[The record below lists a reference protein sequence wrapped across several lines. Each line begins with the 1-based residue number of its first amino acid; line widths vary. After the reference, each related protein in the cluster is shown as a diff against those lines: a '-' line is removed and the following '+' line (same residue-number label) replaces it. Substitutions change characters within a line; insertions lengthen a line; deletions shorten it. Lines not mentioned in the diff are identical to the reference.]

1 MSHRSKR
8 QLLFYRTISAI
19 FICYQPPRA
28 HIRVAVKNFTG
39 RKNIS
44 HPGTPMPNT
53 LINVSNRLPVT
64 VEDDRVTKS
73 SGGLVAALEGLPE
86 GQYKTKWIGW
96 PGAAFPEE
104 SRRQEIARKLAE
116 EHGCVAVF
124 LSQEEA
130 TAFYEGFSNSSIW
143 PLLHYLPNYL
153 RYEPVWWEHYQNVN
167 RIFAE
172 KVLETAH
179 EDDLVWVHDY
189 QLMLLPAMLRAAAP
203 NLRIG
208 FFLHTPFPAYEIFRC
223 HPRRRELVAGMLG
236 ANRIGFHAF
245 GYLRHFC
252 STVQRLLGIETELT
266 HIPSEGHNTALGVYP
281 IGINAPKFEQTLDS
295 KEFQQRREEF
305 RLAHEG
311 KRLVVSV
318 ERMDYTKG
326 ILHRLEA
333 IDNFLAG
340 SNEIDAI
347 RFVFVSVPSREG
359 IEEYQHLVEEVE
371 SRVGQLNGKYAT
383 LLNSPIHFIHGSIPF
398 VDLCALYAL
407 ADIGLVTPLID
418 GMNLVAKEFIACQRE
433 NAGVLILS
441 EFAGAAEELFNALL
455 VNPYD
460 SAAVAGTLTDALA
473 LPVEERR
480 NLILPMRERVMRYD
494 ARHWARSFIDD
505 LVSGPISDART
516 AVETDIREA
525 REQVG
530 QAVSAGRRIALFLD
544 YDGTLREIELDPWAA
559 TPNAGIETLLHRLGQ
574 QPNVDV
580 TVISGRSQEDME
592 TFLGGHPFRLI
603 AEHGASLRGPGQK
616 EWERLDRNI
625 NYAWKEELLA
635 ILRLYEQATPGST
648 IEEKHSSIVWH
659 YRKADEDF
667 GAWKANQLTEE
678 LSALTAN
685 NPIKVRH
692 GKKMVEVTAAE
703 NNKGTAVARVLE
715 QNDNYEV
722 ALCAGDDL
730 TDESMFE
737 LSSPRLLTIKV
748 GSGPTQ
754 ARFRVS
760 DPTTFRQ
767 FLDGMFTG

>member
-1 MSHRSKR
+1 
-8 QLLFYRTISAI
+8 
-19 FICYQPPRA
+19 
-28 HIRVAVKNFTG
+28 
-39 RKNIS
+39 
-44 HPGTPMPNT
+44 MPNT

-64 VEDDRVTKS
+64 VEEDRVTKS

-86 GQYKTKWIGW
+86 EQYKTKWIGW

-124 LSQEEA
+124 LSQEEV

-153 RYEPVWWEHYQNVN
+153 RYEPAWWEHYQNVN
-167 RIFAE
+167 RTFAE
-172 KVLETAH
+172 KVLETVH
-179 EDDLVWVHDY
+179 EGDLVWVHDY

-203 NLRIG
+203 NLKIG

-266 HIPSEGHNTALGVYP
+266 HIPSKGHNSALGVYP

-295 KEFQQRREEF
+295 KEFHQRREKF

-340 SNEIDAI
+340 SDEIDAI
-347 RFVFVSVPSREG
+347 RFIFVSVPSREG

-407 ADIGLVTPLID
+407 ADIALVTPLID

-433 NAGVLILS
+433 NAGLLILS

-473 LPVEERR
+473 LPTEERR
-480 NLILPMRERVMRYD
+480 NRILPMRERVMRYD

-516 AVETDIREA
+516 AETDIREA
-525 REQVG
+525 REQVE
-530 QAVSAGRRIALFLD
+530 QALSARKRIALFLD
-544 YDGTLREIELDPWAA
+544 YDGTLREIELDPRAA

-580 TVISGRSQEDME
+580 TVISGRSQEDLE
-592 TFLGGHPFRLI
+592 AFPGGHPFRLI
-603 AEHGASLRGPGQK
+603 AEHGASLRGPGKK
-616 EWERLDRNI
+616 EWERSDRNI

-648 IEEKHSSIVWH
+648 IEEKDSSIVWH
-659 YRKADEDF
+659 YRKADEGF

-703 NNKGTAVARVLE
+703 NNKGAAVARVLE

-760 DPTTFRQ
+760 DPATFRQ
-767 FLDGMFTG
+767 FLDSLFTV

>member
-1 MSHRSKR
+1 
-8 QLLFYRTISAI
+8 
-19 FICYQPPRA
+19 
-28 HIRVAVKNFTG
+28 
-39 RKNIS
+39 
-44 HPGTPMPNT
+44 MPNT

-64 VEDDRVTKS
+64 VEEDRLTKS

-116 EHGCVAVF
+116 EHGCFPVF
-124 LSQEEA
+124 LSEEEA

-153 RYEPVWWEHYQNVN
+153 RYEPAWWEHYQNVN
-167 RIFAE
+167 RTFAE
-172 KVLETAH
+172 KVLETVH
-179 EDDLVWVHDY
+179 EGDLVWVHDY
-189 QLMLLPAMLRAAAP
+189 QLMLLPAMLRAAAS

-266 HIPSEGHNTALGVYP
+266 HIPSEGHITALGVYP

-295 KEFQQRREEF
+295 EEFHQRREEF

-340 SNEIDAI
+340 SDKIDAI
-347 RFVFVSVPSREG
+347 RFIFVSVPSREG

-407 ADIGLVTPLID
+407 ADIALVTPLID

-433 NAGVLILS
+433 NAGLLILS

-460 SAAVAGTLTDALA
+460 SAAVARTLTDALA
-473 LPVEERR
+473 LPVAEKR
-480 NLILPMRERVMRYD
+480 NRILPMRERVMRYD

-505 LVSGPISDART
+505 LMSGPISDART
-516 AVETDIREA
+516 VEADIRDA
-525 REQVG
+525 REQIG
-530 QAVSAGRRIALFLD
+530 QAVSAGKRIALFLD
-544 YDGTLREIELDPWAA
+544 YDGTLREIELDPRAA

-592 TFLGGHPFRLI
+592 AFLGGHTFRLI
-603 AEHGASLRGPGQK
+603 AEHGASLRGPGKK
-616 EWERLDRNI
+616 EWKRLDRNI

-659 YRKADEDF
+659 YRKADQEF

-685 NPIKVRH
+685 YPIKVRY
-692 GKKMVEVTAAE
+692 GKKIVEVTAAE
-703 NNKGTAVARVLE
+703 NNKGAAVARVLE
-715 QNDNYEV
+715 QNDNYDV

-737 LSSPRLLTIKV
+737 LNRPRLLTIKV
-748 GSGPTQ
+748 GIGPTR

-760 DPTTFRQ
+760 DPATFRQ
-767 FLDGMFTG
+767 FLVSLFGD

>member
-1 MSHRSKR
+1 
-8 QLLFYRTISAI
+8 
-19 FICYQPPRA
+19 
-28 HIRVAVKNFTG
+28 
-39 RKNIS
+39 
-44 HPGTPMPNT
+44 MPNT
-53 LINVSNRLPVT
+53 LINVSNRLPIA
-64 VEDDRVTKS
+64 VEEDRVIRS
-73 SGGLVAALEGLPE
+73 SGGLVAALEGLPKGE
-86 GQYKTKWIGW
+86 YETKWIGW

-116 EHGCVAVF
+116 EHDCVAVF

-153 RYEPVWWEHYQNVN
+153 RYEPAWWQHYQNVN

-172 KVLETAH
+172 KVLETVQ
-179 EDDLVWVHDY
+179 EGDLVWVHDY
-189 QLMLLPAMLRAAAP
+189 QLMLLPALLRAAAP
-203 NLRIG
+203 NLKIG

-223 HPRRRELVAGMLG
+223 HPRRRELVTGLLG
-236 ANRIGFHAF
+236 ADRIGFHAF

-252 STVQRLLGIETELT
+252 STVQRLLDIETELT
-266 HIPSEGHNTALGVYP
+266 HIPSGGRSTALGVYP

-295 KEFQQRREEF
+295 KEFHQRREEF

-326 ILHRLEA
+326 ILRRLEA
-333 IDNFLAG
+333 IDNFLGG
-340 SNEIDAI
+340 SDKTDAI
-347 RFVFVSVPSREG
+347 RFIFVSVPSREG
-359 IEEYQHLVEEVE
+359 IEEYQRLVKEVE

-407 ADIGLVTPLID
+407 ADIALVTPLID

-433 NAGVLILS
+433 NAGLLILS
-441 EFAGAAEELFNALL
+441 EFTGAAEELFNAIL

-473 LPVEERR
+473 MPTEEKRDR
-480 NLILPMRERVMRYD
+480 ILPMRERVMRYD

-505 LVSGPISDART
+505 LMSGPISDARS
-516 AVETDIREA
+516 VEADIREA
-525 REQVG
+525 REQVR
-530 QAVSAGRRIALFLD
+530 QAVSAGKRIVLFLD
-544 YDGTLREIELDPWAA
+544 YDGTLREIERDPRAA
-559 TPNAGIETLLHRLGQ
+559 TPNAGIETLLHRLGRQ
-574 QPNVDV
+574 ANVDV

-592 TFLGGHPFRLI
+592 AFLGGHPFRLI
-603 AEHGASLRGPGQK
+603 AEHGASLRGPGKK
-616 EWERLDRNI
+616 EWERLDRNV
-625 NYAWKEELLA
+625 NYAWKEELLT
-635 ILRLYEQATPGST
+635 ILILYEQATPGST

-667 GAWKANQLTEE
+667 GAWKAKQLTEE

-685 NPIKVRH
+685 YPIKVRH
-692 GKKMVEVTAAE
+692 GKRIVEVTAAE
-703 NNKGTAVARVLE
+703 NNKGAAVARVLE
-715 QNDNYEV
+715 QNNNYEV

-730 TDESMFE
+730 SDESMFE
-737 LSSPRLLTIKV
+737 LSRPRLLTIKV
-748 GSGPTQ
+748 GIGPTQ
-754 ARFRVS
+754 ARFRIS
-760 DPTTFRQ
+760 DPATFRQ
-767 FLDGMFTG
+767 FLDATFNR

>member
-1 MSHRSKR
+1 
-8 QLLFYRTISAI
+8 
-19 FICYQPPRA
+19 
-28 HIRVAVKNFTG
+28 
-39 RKNIS
+39 
-44 HPGTPMPNT
+44 MPNT

-64 VEDDRVTKS
+64 VEEDRVTKS

-104 SRRQEIARKLAE
+104 SRRQEIARKLEE

-153 RYEPVWWEHYQNVN
+153 RYEPVWWKHYQNVN
-167 RIFAE
+167 RTFAE

-179 EDDLVWVHDY
+179 EGDLVWVHDY

-266 HIPSEGHNTALGVYP
+266 HIPSGGHNTALGVYP

-340 SNEIDAI
+340 SDEIDAI

-473 LPVEERR
+473 LPVAEKR

-505 LVSGPISDART
+505 LMSGPISDART
-516 AVETDIREA
+516 VVETDIREA

-530 QAVSAGRRIALFLD
+530 QAVSAGKRIALFLD
-544 YDGTLREIELDPWAA
+544 YDGTLREIELDPGAA
-559 TPNAGIETLLHRLGQ
+559 TPNAGIEKLLHRLGQ

-580 TVISGRSQEDME
+580 TVLSGRSQEDME
-592 TFLGGHPFRLI
+592 AFLGGHPFRLI
-603 AEHGASLRGPGQK
+603 AEHGASLRGPGKK
-616 EWERLDRNI
+616 EWERLDRNV

-685 NPIKVRH
+685 HPIKVRH

-703 NNKGTAVARVLE
+703 NNKGAAVARVLE

-737 LSSPRLLTIKV
+737 LRSPRLLTIKV

-760 DPTTFRQ
+760 DPATFRE

>member
-1 MSHRSKR
+1 
-8 QLLFYRTISAI
+8 
-19 FICYQPPRA
+19 
-28 HIRVAVKNFTG
+28 
-39 RKNIS
+39 
-44 HPGTPMPNT
+44 MPIT

-64 VEDDRVTKS
+64 VEEDRFTKS

-86 GQYKTKWIGW
+86 EQYKTKWIGW

-104 SRRQEIARKLAE
+104 NRRQEIARKLAE
-116 EHGCVAVF
+116 EYGCVAVF

-130 TAFYEGFSNSSIW
+130 TEFYEGFSNSSIW

-153 RYEPVWWEHYQNVN
+153 RYEPAWWEHYRNVN
-167 RIFAE
+167 RTFAA
-172 KVLETAH
+172 KVLEIVQ
-179 EDDLVWVHDY
+179 EGDLVWVHDY

-203 NLRIG
+203 NLKIG

-295 KEFQQRREEF
+295 TEFHLRLEEF

-340 SNEIDAI
+340 SDSIDAI

-460 SAAVAGTLTDALA
+460 SAAVAGILTDALA
-473 LPVEERR
+473 LPPEERR

-494 ARHWARSFIDD
+494 ARHWARSFIDN
-505 LVSGPISDART
+505 LMSGPISDART
-516 AVETDIREA
+516 AETDITEA
-525 REQVG
+525 REQIG
-530 QAVSAGRRIALFLD
+530 QALSAGKRIDLFLD
-544 YDGTLREIELDPWAA
+544 YDGTLREIELDPRAA
-559 TPNAGIETLLHRLGQ
+559 TPNADIVTLLHRLGQ

-580 TVISGRSQEDME
+580 TIVSGRSQEDME
-592 TFLGGHPFRLI
+592 AFLGGHPFRLI
-603 AEHGASLRGPGQK
+603 AEHGASLRGPGKK

-635 ILRLYEQATPGST
+635 ILLLYEQATPGST
-648 IEEKHSSIVWH
+648 IEEKQSSIVWH
-659 YRKADEDF
+659 YRKADEEF

-685 NPIKVRH
+685 HPIKVRH

-703 NNKGTAVARVLE
+703 NNKGAAVASVLK

-737 LSSPRLLTIKV
+737 ISSPRLLTIKI
-748 GSGPTQ
+748 GIGPTE
-754 ARFRVS
+754 AHFRVS
-760 DPTTFRQ
+760 DPATFRQ
-767 FLDGMFTG
+767 FLHDTFVAVD

>member
-1 MSHRSKR
+1 
-8 QLLFYRTISAI
+8 
-19 FICYQPPRA
+19 
-28 HIRVAVKNFTG
+28 
-39 RKNIS
+39 
-44 HPGTPMPNT
+44 MPNT

-64 VEDDRVTKS
+64 VEGDKITRS

-86 GQYKTKWIGW
+86 DQYKTKWIGW

-104 SRRQEIARKLAE
+104 GRRLEVARQLEE
-116 EHGCVAVF
+116 EHGCVPVF

-153 RYEPVWWEHYQNVN
+153 RYEPAWWDHYQNVN

-172 KVLETAH
+172 KVLENAH
-179 EDDLVWVHDY
+179 EDDMVWVHDY

-203 NLRIG
+203 TLRIG

-266 HIPSEGHNTALGVYP
+266 HIPSKGHNTALGVYP
-281 IGINAPKFEQTLDS
+281 IGINALKFEQTLDS
-295 KEFQQRREEF
+295 KEFAERREEF

-340 SNEIDAI
+340 SEQIDAI

-407 ADIGLVTPLID
+407 ADIALVTPLID

-433 NAGVLILS
+433 NAGLLILS
-441 EFAGAAEELFNALL
+441 EFAGAAEELCNALF

-460 SAAVAGTLTDALA
+460 SDAVARTLIDALGRP
-473 LPVEERR
+473 LEQRR
-480 NLILPMRERVMRYD
+480 NRILPMRDRVIRYESRHLAGSLICD
-494 ARHWARSFIDD
+494 LMTGEVSHAR
-505 LVSGPISDART
+505 P
-516 AVETDIREA
+516 VEVDIREA
-525 REQVG
+525 RQ
-530 QAVSAGRRIALFLD
+530 RI
-544 YDGTLREIELDPWAA
+544 R
-559 TPNAGIETLLHRLGQ
+559 Q
-574 QPNVDV
+574 
-580 TVISGRSQEDME
+580 S
-592 TFLGGHPFRLI
+592 
-603 AEHGASLRGPGQK
+603 
-616 EWERLDRNI
+616 
-625 NYAWKEELLA
+625 
-635 ILRLYEQATPGST
+635 
-648 IEEKHSSIVWH
+648 
-659 YRKADEDF
+659 
-667 GAWKANQLTEE
+667 
-678 LSALTAN
+678 
-685 NPIKVRH
+685 
-692 GKKMVEVTAAE
+692 
-703 NNKGTAVARVLE
+703 
-715 QNDNYEV
+715 
-722 ALCAGDDL
+722 
-730 TDESMFE
+730 
-737 LSSPRLLTIKV
+737 LSSGKQI
-748 GSGPTQ
+748 
-754 ARFRVS
+754 
-760 DPTTFRQ
+760 
-767 FLDGMFTG
+767 

>member
-1 MSHRSKR
+1 M
-8 QLLFYRTISAI
+8 Q
-19 FICYQPPRA
+19 
-28 HIRVAVKNFTG
+28 
-39 RKNIS
+39 
-44 HPGTPMPNT
+44 NT

-64 VEDDRVTKS
+64 VEEDRVTKS
-73 SGGLVAALEGLPE
+73 SGGLVAALEGLPA
-86 GQYKTKWIGW
+86 GKYKTKWIGW

-104 SRRQEIARKLAE
+104 SRRQEIAQKLDRE
-116 EHGCVAVF
+116 YGCVAVF

-130 TAFYEGFSNSSIW
+130 AGFYEGFSNSSIW

-153 RYEPVWWEHYQNVN
+153 RYEPAWWEHYQNVN
-167 RIFAE
+167 RTFAE
-172 KVLETAH
+172 KVLETVH
-179 EDDLVWVHDY
+179 EGDLVWVHDY

-203 NLRIG
+203 DLKIG

-266 HIPSEGHNTALGVYP
+266 HIPSKGHNTALGVYP
-281 IGINAPKFEQTLDS
+281 IGINAPKFEQALDS
-295 KEFQQRREEF
+295 EEFHQRREEL

-340 SNEIDAI
+340 SDKIDAI

-359 IEEYQHLVEEVE
+359 IEEYQQLVEEVE

-460 SAAVAGTLTDALA
+460 SAAVAATLIDALA
-473 LPVEERR
+473 LPVAEKR

-505 LVSGPISDART
+505 LMSGLISDART
-516 AVETDIREA
+516 VETDIREA
-525 REQVG
+525 HEQVG
-530 QAVSAGRRIALFLD
+530 QAVSAGKRMALFLD
-544 YDGTLREIELDPWAA
+544 YDGTLREIELDPRSA
-559 TPNAGIETLLHRLGQ
+559 TPTAGIETLLHRLGQ

-592 TFLGGHPFRLI
+592 AFLGAYPFRLI
-603 AEHGASLRGPGQK
+603 AEHGASLRGPGEK

-667 GAWKANQLTEE
+667 GVWKANQLTEE
-678 LSALTAN
+678 LSALSAN

-703 NNKGTAVARVLE
+703 NNKGVAVARVLE

-737 LSSPRLLTIKV
+737 LRSPRLLTIKV

-760 DPTTFRQ
+760 DPATLRE
-767 FLDGMFTG
+767 FLGGMFTG

>member
-1 MSHRSKR
+1 
-8 QLLFYRTISAI
+8 
-19 FICYQPPRA
+19 
-28 HIRVAVKNFTG
+28 
-39 RKNIS
+39 
-44 HPGTPMPNT
+44 MPNT

-64 VEDDRVTKS
+64 VEEDRVTKS

-104 SRRQEIARKLAE
+104 GRRQEIARKLAE

-143 PLLHYLPNYL
+143 PLLHYLHNYL
-153 RYEPVWWEHYQNVN
+153 RYEPAWWQHYQNVN
-167 RIFAE
+167 RTFAE
-172 KVLETAH
+172 KVLETVR
-179 EDDLVWVHDY
+179 EGDLVWVHDY
-189 QLMLLPAMLRAAAP
+189 QLMLLPTMLRAAAP
-203 NLRIG
+203 NLKIG

-223 HPRRRELVAGMLG
+223 HPRRRELVAGLLG

-252 STVQRLLGIETELT
+252 STVRRLLDIEPELT
-266 HIPSEGHNTALGVYP
+266 HIPSGGHITALGVYP

-295 KEFQQRREEF
+295 KEFHQRREEF

-340 SNEIDAI
+340 SDKTDAI

-398 VDLCALYAL
+398 VDLCAMYAL
-407 ADIGLVTPLID
+407 ADIALVTPLID

-433 NAGVLILS
+433 NAGLLILS
-441 EFAGAAEELFNALL
+441 EFAGAAEELFNAIL

-473 LPVEERR
+473 LPTEEKR
-480 NLILPMRERVMRYD
+480 NRILPMRDRVMRYD

-505 LVSGPISDART
+505 LISGPISDART
-516 AVETDIREA
+516 VEADIREA

-530 QAVSAGRRIALFLD
+530 QAVSAGKRIALFLD
-544 YDGTLREIELDPWAA
+544 YDGTLREIELDPRAA

-592 TFLGGHPFRLI
+592 AFLGGHPFRLI
-603 AEHGASLRGPGQK
+603 AEHGASLRGPGKK
-616 EWERLDRNI
+616 EWERSDRNV

-635 ILRLYEQATPGST
+635 ILRLYEQAIPGST

-667 GAWKANQLTEE
+667 GAWKAKQLTEE

-685 NPIKVRH
+685 YPIKVRH

-703 NNKGTAVARVLE
+703 NNKGAAVARVLE
-715 QNDNYEV
+715 QNDNYEI

-737 LSSPRLLTIKV
+737 LSRPRLLTIKV
-748 GSGPTQ
+748 GIGPTQ

-760 DPTTFRQ
+760 DPATFRR
-767 FLDGMFTG
+767 FLDGTFTG

>member
-1 MSHRSKR
+1 MTS
-8 QLLFYRTISAI
+8 
-19 FICYQPPRA
+19 
-28 HIRVAVKNFTG
+28 
-39 RKNIS
+39 
-44 HPGTPMPNT
+44 T

-64 VEDDRVTKS
+64 VEEDRIVKS

-86 GQYKTKWIGW
+86 GQYQTKWIGW

-104 SRRQEIARKLAE
+104 DRRQEIEEKLRE
-116 EHGCVAVF
+116 EYGCLPVF

-153 RYEPVWWEHYQNVN
+153 RYEPAWWEHYQNVN
-167 RIFAE
+167 RSFAE
-172 KVLETAH
+172 KVLEIAQ
-179 EDDLVWVHDY
+179 EGDLVWVHDY
-189 QLMLLPAMLRAAAP
+189 QLMLLPAMLRAVAP

-236 ANRIGFHAF
+236 ASRVGFHAF

-266 HIPSEGHNTALGVYP
+266 HIPSEGHSTALGVYP

-295 KEFQQRREEF
+295 KEFLQRREEF
-305 RLAHEG
+305 QLAHEG

-340 SNEIDAI
+340 SDKTDAI

-383 LLNSPIHFIHGSIPF
+383 LLNSPIHFVHGSIPF
-398 VDLCALYAL
+398 LDLCALYAL
-407 ADIGLVTPLID
+407 ADIALVTPLID

-433 NAGVLILS
+433 NPGLLILS

-460 SAAVAGTLTDALA
+460 SAAVAGTLTQALA
-473 LPVEERR
+473 LSPEEKQDRMR
-480 NLILPMRERVMRYD
+480 PMRERVIRYD

-505 LVSGPISDART
+505 LVSDPTSDKR
-516 AVETDIREA
+516 AVETPIQEA
-525 REQVG
+525 LEQLKKAFSTG
-530 QAVSAGRRIALFLD
+530 ERIALFLD
-544 YDGTLREIELDPWAA
+544 YDGTLREIELDPRVA
-559 TPNAGIETLLHRLGQ
+559 TPNHGVGALLDHLAQ
-574 QPNVDV
+574 KSNLDV
-580 TVISGRSQEDME
+580 TVISGRSQEDLKA
-592 TFLGGHPFRLI
+592 FLGHYPFRLI
-603 AEHGASLRGPGQK
+603 AEHGASLREPGAS
-616 EWERLDRNI
+616 EWHRLDRNI

-648 IEEKHSSIVWH
+648 VEEKHSSIVWH
-659 YRKADEDF
+659 YRRADEEF

-685 NPIKVRH
+685 YPVKVRH
-692 GKKMVEVTAAE
+692 GRRMVEVTAPE
-703 NNKGTAVARVLE
+703 NNKGSAVGRLLE
-715 QNDNYEV
+715 QNDNYQL
-722 ALCAGDDL
+722 ALCW
-730 TDESMFE
+730 
-737 LSSPRLLTIKV
+737 R
-748 GSGPTQ
+748 
-754 ARFRVS
+754 
-760 DPTTFRQ
+760 
-767 FLDGMFTG
+767 